1 MNLFPGQADS
11 GVAGELYNYSKFAL
25 SLSWQSNLLGV
36 VHGDFLQKQQA
47 ELTRQVETLH
57 GEIAVRQQR
66 IASLELEIQR
76 YEAQNLLELEQRR
89 AAAEQALRQ
98 EKDALRALEERLQK
112 LEQNA
117 PPTTP
122 AKPPQG

>member
-1 MNLFPGQADS
+1 
-11 GVAGELYNYSKFAL
+11 LYNYSKFAL

>member
-1 MNLFPGQADS
+1 
-11 GVAGELYNYSKFAL
+11 
-25 SLSWQSNLLGV
+25 
-36 VHGDFLQKQQA
+36 
-47 ELTRQVETLH
+47 
-57 GEIAVRQQR
+57 VRQQR